1 MAVIAGREWSFR
13 LFFFSSFLYY
23 TERDEFTGKTRIPV
37 VPFALTLFTMMMT
50 FFLLAARMCSSFL
63 TSSSSSSSCVRKL
76 FFSYRGGRKFSP
88 PPYPQQKQKIPADI
102 HSFHRVEW
110 VDPSEEKR
118 ETSDPH
124 VLLITQDS
132 TALTLAIDRLQWFH
146 RTYTY
151 LYILSNKRRQ
161 STGTTT

>member
-13 LFFFSSFLYY
+13 LLCFFFSSLLYY

-50 FFLLAARMCSSFL
+50 FFLLAARMSSSFL

-76 FFSYRGGRKFSP
+76 FFFPRGGRKFF
-88 PPYPQQKQKIPADI
+88 PPYTQPKRKIPADI

-151 LYILSNKRRQ
+151 QQTEHRYYYHIA
-161 STGTTT
+161 T